1 MCAGNNFG
9 GIVSSHYQ
17 VWCGLGEPH
26 FFAAISA
33 LVGAGFMLLVL
44 KLRGELRKLFTR
56 ELLGNLFLI
65 GFFGTLLSSILFF
78 IGSTMTSGINASILL
93 QTEPIFS
100 IILSFFL
107 LGELIR
113 KKQIAATLLVLCGTI
128 IVLYNGV
135 LSINAGDILIL
146 LTPLAWQIGHV
157 YARKTFEKTN
167 TFIVA
172 AGRVLYGGVLLFLLS
187 LNPSFRQ
194 YQLLTDVGIILL
206 FLFQGIIVYIGSI
219 LVWYE
224 AIKRINLSK
233 ATAIIAP
240 YPVFS
245 VILAWIFPGE
255 KVSIYQLAGLAI
267 IIAGIIL
274 LSRIRSE
281 KREKSP
287 KGSNGH
293 RGSPKAYGG
302 QKVYEVQPNLIQGYG
317 VQQKVNVPDYSA

>member
-1 MCAGNNFG
+1 VTAVDGERKGLIFCVLEIILAGLFPVITKYGVGFVNP
-9 GIVSSHYQ
+9 I
-17 VWCGLGEPH
+17 

-33 LVGAGFMLLVL
+33 LVGAGFMLVVL
-44 KLRGELRKLFTR
+44 RLRGELKKLFTR
-56 ELLGNLFLI
+56 EILGNLFLI
-65 GFFGTLLSSILFF
+65 GFFGTFLSSILFF
-78 IGSTMTSGINASILL
+78 TGSNMTSGVNASILL

-100 IILSFFL
+100 IILSFFF

-113 KKQIAATLLVLCGTI
+113 KKQVAVTLLILSGTI

-135 LSINAGDILIL
+135 LSINVGDILIL

-157 YARKTFEKTN
+157 LARKTFEKTN

-172 AGRVLYGGVLLFLLS
+172 AGRLLYGGILLFLLS

-194 YQLLTDVGIILL
+194 YQLLTDTGIILL

-219 LVWYE
+219 MVWYE

-245 VILAWIFPGE
+245 VILAWIFLGE
-255 KVSIYQLAGLAI
+255 KVSIYQLVGLAI

-281 KREKSP
+281 KREK
-287 KGSNGH
+287 
-293 RGSPKAYGG
+293 RPKAVMDIEGHPRLMED
-302 QKVYEVQPNLIQGYG
+302 K
-317 VQQKVNVPDYSA
+317 KFTKYSQT

>member
-1 MCAGNNFG
+1 
-9 GIVSSHYQ
+9 
-17 VWCGLGEPH
+17 
-26 FFAAISA
+26 
-33 LVGAGFMLLVL
+33 VGAGFMLVVL
-44 KLRGELRKLFTR
+44 RLRGELKKLFTR
-56 ELLGNLFLI
+56 EILGNLFLI
-65 GFFGTLLSSILFF
+65 GFFGTFLSSILFF
-78 IGSTMTSGINASILL
+78 TGSNMTSGVNASILL

-100 IILSFFL
+100 IILSFFF

-113 KKQIAATLLVLCGTI
+113 KKQVAVTLLILSGTI

-135 LSINAGDILIL
+135 LSINVGDILIL

-157 YARKTFEKTN
+157 LARKTFEKTN

-172 AGRVLYGGVLLFLLS
+172 AGRLLYGGILLFLLS

-194 YQLLTDVGIILL
+194 YQLLTDTGIILL

-219 LVWYE
+219 MVWYE

-245 VILAWIFPGE
+245 VILAWIFLGE
-255 KVSIYQLAGLAI
+255 KVSIYQLVGLAI

-281 KREKSP
+281 KREK
-287 KGSNGH
+287 
-293 RGSPKAYGG
+293 RPKAVMDIEGHPRLMED
-302 QKVYEVQPNLIQGYG
+302 K
-317 VQQKVNVPDYSA
+317 KFTKYSQT